1 MIKTQASKMSD
12 AEDEYQE
19 AVDMFPD
26 DDKLLKALEDDKPFE
41 ALEDD
46 KLPEALEDECFVMV
60 PRRPDLPP
68 APPSAIQ
75 SAWSTGKGI
84 IADVT
89 KDVTREV
96 IIRAGVSLVCSLVI
110 GFVEGRD
117 LRCGR
122 CGYASHTTSQCFAVR
137 NIYGAFIPKR

>member
-1 MIKTQASKMSD
+1 MSD
-12 AEDEYQE
+12 TEDEYQE

-26 DDKLLKALEDDKPFE
+26 DDKPFE

-46 KLPEALEDECFVMV
+46 KLPKALEDDDCFVMV
-60 PRRPDLPP
+60 PRRPDLP
-68 APPSAIQ
+68 AGPPSAIQ

-117 LRCGR
+117 VRCSR